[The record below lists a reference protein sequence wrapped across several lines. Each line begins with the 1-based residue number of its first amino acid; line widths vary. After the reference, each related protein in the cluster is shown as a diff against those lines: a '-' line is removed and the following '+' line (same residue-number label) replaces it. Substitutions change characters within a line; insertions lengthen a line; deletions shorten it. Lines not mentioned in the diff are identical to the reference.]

1 MEGIPQE
8 LLALWREREEIEA
21 VYLLPTSTAAR
32 QDVLLW
38 ITESP
43 LSYFER
49 LDLYYPP
56 ERRRP
61 ELRVYPI
68 TKREFDTWP
77 EGVRRS
83 VTETLKRSKVL
94 FRRRETD

>member
-8 LLALWREREEIEA
+8 LLGLWREREEIEV
-21 VYLLPTSTAAR
+21 VYLLPTSTEAR

-68 TKREFDTWP
+68 TKQEFASWP
-77 EGVRRS
+77 EEARRS
-83 VTETLKRSKVL
+83 VTETLKRSKVVWK
-94 FRRRETD
+94 RK